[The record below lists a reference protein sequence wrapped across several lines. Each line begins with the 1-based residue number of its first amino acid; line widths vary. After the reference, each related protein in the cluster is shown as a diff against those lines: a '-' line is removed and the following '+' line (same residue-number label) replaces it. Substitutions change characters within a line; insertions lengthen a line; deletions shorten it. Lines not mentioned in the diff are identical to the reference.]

1 MVAKTILHWFISGCL
16 YSDCRSLSELKRR
29 NSFSIGSKC
38 ECMCHTKGNIQD
50 YCGYCASSHIN
61 RGSKRAAPTIETKK

>member
-1 MVAKTILHWFISGCL
+1 MVAKTILHWFIRGCL
-16 YSDCRSLSELKRR
+16 QKVLSELRRR

-61 RGSKRAAPTIETKK
+61 RGSKRAAPAIETKK

>member
-1 MVAKTILHWFISGCL
+1 
-16 YSDCRSLSELKRR
+16 
-29 NSFSIGSKC
+29 
-38 ECMCHTKGNIQD
+38 MCHTKGNIQD